1 MVRYISLIVAFLCL
15 VSNAFSQEKK
25 TYVFKDRYTKSVQNF
40 INQSSHFEDI
50 KIMTGNMLTSDK
62 NKVDY
67 KKVENNLKK
76 LYPSENASGMLCI
89 DLENSGYNA
98 LKGNSITR
106 FKKVSDK
113 QFKEAEKEFIQL
125 IKFIKSKRPK
135 LQVGY
140 YGMPFKI
147 YKASEKRT
155 GSDKM
160 LDNILKEADVLMPS
174 FYMPYPAAHNGSA
187 ANQKYLEVN
196 LKGALEAGN
205 RLNKPVLPFFWYLI
219 FSPEKKFSYE
229 LISKEEM
236 KTYTDYILKYNLNG
250 KEVIGIIWWDSATP
264 FYKKNKGMIK
274 QNYIESKHRK
284 QDINQAEL
292 FYYYFK

>member
-89 DLENSGYNA
+89 DLEHSGYNA

-125 IKFIKSKRPK
+125 IKLDRKSVVKGTSVGLGDQRP
-135 LQVGY
+135 
-140 YGMPFKI
+140 
-147 YKASEKRT
+147 
-155 GSDKM
+155 
-160 LDNILKEADVLMPS
+160 
-174 FYMPYPAAHNGSA
+174 
-187 ANQKYLEVN
+187 
-196 LKGALEAGN
+196 
-205 RLNKPVLPFFWYLI
+205 
-219 FSPEKKFSYE
+219 
-229 LISKEEM
+229 
-236 KTYTDYILKYNLNG
+236 
-250 KEVIGIIWWDSATP
+250 ATQGTKSGEWP
-264 FYKKNKGMIK
+264 RAPGL
-274 QNYIESKHRK
+274 SS
-284 QDINQAEL
+284 
-292 FYYYFK
+292 